1 MHLLNLGRSGMAIE
15 SFGRCSFSRSEN
27 HRFILDDELHS
38 IEVLGNVSWV
48 SSTWVNDAN
57 VPGTGLVQ
65 TVGVSFREVIST
77 YPIGLW
83 RGIESSG
90 PPATHSDRD
99 LVMGADSPAI
109 LARPA
114 ATMDKPRDGSVTS
127 SRFITVEGYFR
138 DSGSIEGMTING
150 IEASIEDDRFS
161 ARIHLTQE
169 INYLCAVV
177 SHFNTI
183 DSTCFLGKIMRELP
197 NESSDTQLGESPNL
211 QDDLGRAADVLVLPE
226 LPEI

>member
-1 MHLLNLGRSGMAIE
+1 MAIE

-27 HRFILDDELHS
+27 HQFVLDDELHS

-48 SSTWVNDAN
+48 SSSWVNDAN
-57 VPGTGLVQ
+57 IPGTGLVQ
-65 TVGVSFREVIST
+65 TVGVSFREVISS

-83 RGIESSG
+83 RGIGSSD
-90 PPATHSDRD
+90 PASTHSDRD
-99 LVMGADSPAI
+99 LVPAVESPAL

-114 ATMDKPRDGSVTS
+114 ATMDKPRDGSVTA
-127 SRFITVEGYFR
+127 SRFITVEGFFR
-138 DSGSIEGMTING
+138 NPGSTESMTING

-161 ARIHLTQE
+161 ARIHLTQD

-183 DSTCFLGKIMRELP
+183 DSTCFLGKILRELP
-197 NESSDTQLGESPNL
+197 DESLDIQLGESSQL

-226 LPEI
+226 LPED